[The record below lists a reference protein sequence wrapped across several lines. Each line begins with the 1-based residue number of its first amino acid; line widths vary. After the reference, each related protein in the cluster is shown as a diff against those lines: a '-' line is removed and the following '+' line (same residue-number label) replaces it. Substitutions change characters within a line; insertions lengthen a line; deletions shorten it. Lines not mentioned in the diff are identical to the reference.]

1 MADPKTISPGE
12 VALDLPLFVVCKS
25 VFLSVIRLKDG
36 TSEHRMTRLKRGT

>member
-1 MADPKTISPGE
+1 
-12 VALDLPLFVVCKS
+12 